1 MPNSKDDQKE
11 TIKPAEAGTGG
22 GPNGE
27 GGAVSPPKTP
37 LADYSIPKKEVTEKK
52 KLTAAERKKLAE
64 LRRREKE
71 EEKKRKEKP
80 ESSSDDES
88 TEALKKKIKFYQ
100 DKAETAEGE
109 AYEAVKE
116 KEKSEKMYQ
125 DQLAKRK
132 NQAAELKEKLKETLK
147 EKKKDEEESEEED
160 SLSDQLQSE
169 DSDSLESE
177 SSPEIIKKK
186 KKKEEITEMDR
197 RNSKVCAFDPC
208 ERQENCGFVHVK
220 AGRVPKDDNNEPNP
234 NYIYRR
240 RDLESETCETAEE
253 RKECDGERRLLR
265 RPEEYCERSCQEG
278 GKGSHE
284 GDKEDEEEIEERVLP
299 IIHND
304 VLCNKIFKPNDSTTY
319 FSDTLRWGLKGSKG
333 IKEIRKLIHEC
344 DDLINDLDSDL
355 VLARLGLMGSKR
367 KKRSK
372 NKEVRELIR
381 DCDEFISSLESD
393 LALARREQKGSKC
406 NKRSKYNKEVRQ
418 LIRECEDLIKD
429 LDTDL
434 SIENTSRRVN
444 KCKYNDVNKEFRA
457 ECTELV
463 QGIYF
468 DVLTIKLKNPF
479 KQKKKYTEK
488 MR

>member
-1 MPNSKDDQKE
+1 MPNSKDDLKE

-52 KLTAAERKKLAE
+52 KLTAAEKKKLAE

-125 DQLAKRK
+125 EQLAKRK

-265 RPEEYCERSCQEG
+265 RPKEYCQRSCQEG
-278 GKGSHE
+278 SKGSHE
-284 GDKEDEEEIEERVLP
+284 GVKENEEEIEEESVLP
-299 IIHND
+299 KKPND
-304 VLCNKIFKPNDSTTY
+304 VLCNKNSKPNDSPTY
-319 FSDTLRWGLKGSKG
+319 FSDSLRWGSKGPKG
-333 IKEIRKLIHEC
+333 IKVIRI
-344 DDLINDLDSDL
+344 
-355 VLARLGLMGSKR
+355 
-367 KKRSK
+367 
-372 NKEVRELIR
+372 
-381 DCDEFISSLESD
+381 
-393 LALARREQKGSKC
+393 
-406 NKRSKYNKEVRQ
+406 
-418 LIRECEDLIKD
+418 
-429 LDTDL
+429 
-434 SIENTSRRVN
+434 
-444 KCKYNDVNKEFRA
+444 
-457 ECTELV
+457 
-463 QGIYF
+463 
-468 DVLTIKLKNPF
+468 P
-479 KQKKKYTEK
+479 
-488 MR
+488 